1 MKRFD
6 GKTAK
11 LKGEV
16 TVIAIEESG
25 VLLDIEKRCYYDL
38 NGTAFFLARRLE
50 NGCQYESLK
59 AELVSEFN
67 VDQETAGLDLDN
79 FIMDLAGKNLLT
91 IGESNT
97 EFGRALE
104 VKRGLKSYQSP
115 VFEYRQELIVAS
127 GGSLTVTR

>member
-67 VDQETAGLDLDN
+67 VDQETARQDLDN
-79 FIMDLAGKNLLT
+79 FILDLAGKNLLT
-91 IGESNT
+91 IGENNT
-97 EFGRALE
+97 EYGRALE
-104 VKRGLKSYQSP
+104 VKRGLKPYQSP
-115 VFEYRQELIVAS
+115 VLEYRQELIVAS
-127 GGSLTVTR
+127 SGTTVTR